1 MNLMLGANLAI
12 ITTTAMAFVLGWAL
26 GYERYYHGRAAGTQ
40 VYCIVAMASC
50 ALTSATGYGGQW
62 FHLAQSGGSAANTTQ
77 VIASLLTGIGF
88 LGAGIIVKSNNNIR
102 GLTTASSIWSS
113 AAIGVLVGLDLFGA
127 AIGIT
132 AIFIGCMSMVWR
144 LEQQLP
150 GHMGIMITL
159 RYRQGVHPH
168 EEDVEAFLHERGLAI
183 QRDSVSIA
191 FDGAAFTLEFLALAR
206 ASAREHILARV
217 ARDLPKISSV
227 ETFSISRTTRG

>member
-1 MNLMLGANLAI
+1 MSFTPGADLAI
-12 ITTTAMAFVLGWAL
+12 VATTALAFVLGWAL

-62 FHLAQSGGSAANTTQ
+62 FHLAQAASTGNTSQ

-113 AAIGVLVGLDLFGA
+113 AAIGILVGLDLFGA

-132 AIFIGCMSMVWR
+132 ALFIGCMSMVSR
-144 LEQQLP
+144 MERQLP
-150 GHMGIMITL
+150 GHMGIMVTL
-159 RYRQGVHPH
+159 RYRQGVRPH
-168 EEDVEAFLHERGLAI
+168 EEDVDAFLRKRGLTI

-191 FDGAAFTLEFLALAR
+191 FDGNAFTLEFLTLAR
-206 ASAREHILARV
+206 ATGREHTLAKV
-217 ARDLPKISSV
+217 AEELPQIASV
-227 ETFSISRTTRG
+227 ETFSIARTTRG